1 MRFLVISGR
10 SGSGKSS
17 ALHLLEDEGFT
28 CIDNLPVN
36 LLPAL
41 MKQISSL
48 PNASKQKFAVGID
61 ARNIDGDLSKLP
73 EMIAAT
79 PLPKNT
85 NCEIVYLDTSREI
98 LLQRFSETRRRH
110 PLSDKQTS
118 LNEAIAKEKA
128 ILAPIAAAADITI
141 DTSHLNLHEL
151 RSTVK
156 SLVVGEETKG
166 IAITFKSFGFKH
178 GIPVDADFIYDVRC
192 LPNPYWSPALR
203 SKSGLDKDVVDFL
216 DGEEEVEDMY
226 NDILSFIMKW
236 IPRFEKNNR
245 SYLTIAI
252 GCTGGLH
259 RSVYLC
265 ERLANKIRE
274 NFSNVQTR
282 HRQLAGNS
290 LDSF

>member
-48 PNASKQKFAVGID
+48 PNATKQKFAVGVD

-73 EMIAAT
+73 EMIAGT
-79 PLPKNT
+79 PLPENAT
-85 NCEIVYLDTSREI
+85 CEIVYLDTSREI

-110 PLSDKQTS
+110 PLSDKKTS
-118 LNEAIAKEKA
+118 LNEAIAKEKT

-203 SKSGLDKDVVDFL
+203 SKSGLDRDVIDFL
-216 DGEEEVEDMY
+216 NGEEEVEEMY
-226 NDILSFIMKW
+226 NDVLSFIMKW
-236 IPRFEKNNR
+236 IPRFEQNNR

-265 ERLANKIRE
+265 ERLANKVRE
-274 NFSNVQTR
+274 KFSNVQTR

-290 LDSF
+290 DDSV

>member
-10 SGSGKSS
+10 SGSGKTS

-41 MKQISSL
+41 MKQISSMRD
-48 PNASKQKFAVGID
+48 AAKQKFAVGID

-73 EMIAAT
+73 ELISGT
-79 PLPKNT
+79 PLPENAV
-85 NCEIVYLDTSREI
+85 CEIVYLDTSREV
-98 LLQRFSETRRRH
+98 LLKRFSETRRRH
-110 PLSDKQTS
+110 PLSDKSTS

-128 ILAPIAAAADITI
+128 ILTPIAAAADITI

-178 GIPVDADFIYDVRC
+178 GIPVDADFIFDVRC

-203 SKSGLDKDVVDFL
+203 AKSGLDKDVIDFL
-216 DGEEEVEDMY
+216 DGEREVEEMY
-226 NDILSFIMKW
+226 NDILAFVLKW
-236 IPRFEKNNR
+236 VPSFEKNNR
-245 SYLTIAI
+245 SYLTVAI
-252 GCTGGLH
+252 GCTGGFH

-265 ERLANKIRE
+265 ERLAAKARE

-282 HRQLAGNS
+282 HRQLSSNTESHA
-290 LDSF
+290 